1 MPNLQRFLTIAV
13 AEVDAVDIVEEAMAL
28 IEVLTVAEVDTVEKV
43 EREVNIVDEV
53 DIGAL
58 VVMVIVGRVI
68 AGVTA
73 VAGEIKLSNL
83 SSSHKP
89 SLPRTVDFTL
99 TPDCPS

>member
-1 MPNLQRFLTIAV
+1 
-13 AEVDAVDIVEEAMAL
+13 VDAVDIVEEAMAL

-68 AGVTA
+68 VGRVIAGVTA

-83 SSSHKP
+83 SSSHKL